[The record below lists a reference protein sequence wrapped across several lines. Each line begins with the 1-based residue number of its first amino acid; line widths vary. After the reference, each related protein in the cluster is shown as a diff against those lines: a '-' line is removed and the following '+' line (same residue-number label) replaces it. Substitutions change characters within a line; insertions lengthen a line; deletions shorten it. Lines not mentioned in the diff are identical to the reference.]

1 MKGKTSKIVLV
12 LASLFFGVFFFFND
26 AFATV
31 NWSQYGVEIVGL
43 GFEETGGDLFL
54 EFAYNNSVN
63 GEWGDGT
70 EVVCITKAGDG
81 FSVGFPYSH
90 LTGASFP
97 GYINKISNAEI
108 VGGENCFNALY
119 DVGSGGIDAICTGLG
134 GSCRVKY
141 NTIYNSYNNA
151 FSTTGY
157 IDKAQIDNIAGTDFF
172 QNAINT
178 YGFVYDYYDNIQ
190 SWQSFY
196 VGYYQSNYE
205 SIPIYFGAAASIESY
220 IENSNGFPISSV
232 PPLVDGACG
241 TVTTFNY
248 TDIELQDFCS
258 AGDFYFTGTE
268 YNGKMFYQCT
278 GTGGGT
284 NKNCSASYYI
294 NGDCGTLN
302 GTTQAS
308 IGIENENLCSY
319 SYLLDETSFSTTATG
334 WSWICNGLYGGY
346 DSFCTADKS
355 DVVFP
360 DTPELED
367 CSSYTFPNNW
377 ICSINNT
384 LQSAFLPS
392 AEKINELN
400 LSINAIQQK
409 APFNYLN
416 LAKTKITDLTNNITQ
431 DGLSMSI
438 LGNTSTINENALT
451 TLADNVK
458 KFFTF
463 LLMLAFLF
471 WGINYIKHFF
481 K

>member
-12 LASLFFGVFFFFND
+12 LASLFFGVFFFFNT
-26 AFATV
+26 AFA
-31 NWSQYGVEIVGL
+31 
-43 GFEETGGDLFL
+43 ETGDKGIIIEGFYYNENDELTFAWSVDAGFNEWRKSYLGSSVDIDYIKFNDIVFL
-54 EFAYNNSVN
+54 DSWYWTRINLWNSTTDCVEFIDGYYENVIHLNDFGSKVCSVRFKEMSGAYFNPIYTSNNYLTK
-63 GEWGDGT
+63 T
-70 EVVCITKAGDG
+70 EI
-81 FSVGFPYSH
+81 
-90 LTGASFP
+90 
-97 GYINKISNAEI
+97 E
-108 VGGENCFNALY
+108 NALGAGKFESGALSFVDY
-119 DVGSGGIDAICTGLG
+119 MFGYKFSNGSGGTYLVGDAENPFTAPSGENWFPLE
-134 GSCRVKY
+134 Y
-141 NTIYNSYNNA
+141 NAVT
-151 FSTTGY
+151 
-157 IDKAQIDNIAGTDFF
+157 
-172 QNAINT
+172 
-178 YGFVYDYYDNIQ
+178 
-190 SWQSFY
+190 
-196 VGYYQSNYE
+196 
-205 SIPIYFGAAASIESY
+205 
-220 IENSNGFPISSV
+220 NGV
-232 PPLVDGACG
+232 CG
-241 TVTTFNY
+241 TADGSTFNY
-248 TDIELQDFCS
+248 ADINTQDWCS
-258 AGDFYFTGTE
+258 AGDFYYTGTE
-268 YNGKMFYQCT
+268 YNGNMLYSCV

-284 NKNCSASYYI
+284 TDRCSASYYI
-294 NGDCGTLN
+294 NGDCGTVS
-302 GTTQAS
+302 GTTQADLTV
-308 IGIENENLCSY
+308 ENENLCSY
-319 SYLLDETSFSTTATG
+319 TYLLDETSFSSTATG

-360 DTPELED
+360 DIPELED

-416 LAKTKITDLTNNITQ
+416 LAKTKITELTHNISQ
-431 DGLSMSI
+431 AGLSMSI